1 MRRGGVSVT
10 AGHLK
15 RLIKI
20 KREISARRPKFVQ
33 VESWRYVRV
42 PSNWHRPRGL
52 DDKVRKRVKG
62 WQRPPCI
69 GYGSPRLARDVH
81 PSGLVE
87 VQVHN
92 IGDLS
97 LIDPET
103 QAARIGRTV
112 GTRKRNAIVEEALRR
127 NIRVLNL
134 GKSRQIAELAKA
146 ETEKEEAEM
155 PSEEDKEKAAEEV
168 EPVPE
173 DEDEEG
179 EDEDK

>member
-1 MRRGGVSVT
+1 
-10 AGHLK
+10 
-15 RLIKI
+15 
-20 KREISARRPKFVQ
+20 
-33 VESWRYVRV
+33 
-42 PSNWHRPRGL
+42 
-52 DDKVRKRVKG
+52 
-62 WQRPPCI
+62 
-69 GYGSPRLARDVH
+69 
-81 PSGLVE
+81 VE

-127 NIRVLNL
+127 SIRVLNL

-173 DEDEEG
+173 DEDEER